1 MSVYKRRF
9 KRPGD
14 NEFSVEQEYSF
25 DFRYRGNRFS
35 GKTGCNSKREAKR
48 FEDAEKEQ
56 AKALVT
62 VNGAPMTFNAAATRY
77 WEEVGKFLS
86 NAADTFRDIAWLERQ
101 LGRATMLST
110 ISSSEIAKAIAKRR
124 AVVKRR
130 GGYAANGTVNRQVTF
145 LIRAI
150 LNRAENVWEQPVKK
164 IKWKEVTLEEPQ
176 EIVREAT
183 PDEESALFEA
193 IRDDYADAID
203 FAIMTGCRLAE
214 IIGLTWPKVNFFTRE
229 FTVTGK
235 RDRTRVV
242 PMTGESEALLRKMR
256 PNHVLHV
263 FTYVAEK
270 ARDGRARGMRYP
282 MTYNGLKTAYRRS
295 KAKSGV
301 KDLRFHDL
309 RHTAATRTLRAAGD
323 LKMVQQLL
331 GHKDIATTAKYAHV
345 LTDDI
350 RRGLEAA
357 SATRSAT
364 RNTKVGGKILQI
376 KGNLS

>member
-1 MSVYKRRF
+1 MSVYKR
-9 KRPGD
+9 PG
-14 NEFSVEQEYSF
+14 EQEYSF

-48 FEDAEKEQ
+48 FEDAEKERV
-56 AKALVT
+56 KALVPA
-62 VNGAPMTFNAAATRY
+62 NGAPMTFNAAATRY
-77 WEEVGKFLS
+77 WEEVGKFLA

-110 ISSSEIAKAIAKRR
+110 ISSSEIAKAVAKRR
-124 AVVKRR
+124 GDGV
-130 GGYAANGTVNRQVTF
+130 ANGTVNRQVTF

-150 LNRAENVWEQPVKK
+150 LNRACSVWEQPVKK
-164 IKWKEVTLEEPQ
+164 IVWKDLTLEEPQ
-176 EIVREAT
+176 EVVREAT
-183 PDEESALFEA
+183 PDEESALFDA

-214 IIGLTWPKVNFFTRE
+214 IIGLTWPTVNFFTRE

-242 PMTGESEALLRKMR
+242 PMTGEIEALLRKMHG
-256 PNHVLHV
+256 NHVLHV

-270 ARDGRARGMRYP
+270 ARDGRARGKRYP

-301 KDLRFHDL
+301 KGLRFHDL

-357 SATRSAT
+357 SAARSP
-364 RNTKVGGKILQI
+364 RDHKISKV
-376 KGNLS
+376 SR